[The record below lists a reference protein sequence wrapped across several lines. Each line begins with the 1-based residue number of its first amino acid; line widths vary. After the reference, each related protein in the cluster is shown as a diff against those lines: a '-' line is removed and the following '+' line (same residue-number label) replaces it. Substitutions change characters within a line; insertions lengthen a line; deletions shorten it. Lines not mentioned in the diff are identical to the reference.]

1 MYVFIIFIIFINF
14 PFISG
19 LCLMTPSSC
28 SMSSM
33 GASGMNAM
41 NMASL
46 GFEHKQHM
54 PFPTQRRKRR
64 VLFSQAQ
71 VFELERRFK
80 TQKYV
85 SAPEREHLAQM
96 IDLSPTQIKI
106 WFQNHRYKCKRSM
119 KDKVKQ
125 DRQQN
130 GTTPASPRRVAIPV
144 LVKDGK
150 PCTGTN
156 NTNTASSEHEH
167 STGSGSMDT
176 SGGSSHSQ
184 QNNRS
189 SINSSSHHSSGTQS
203 HSPNSSL
210 SSPHQLHGPSSGHN
224 LTSTHGLGPAMS
236 IKYEQN
242 SLGLSHG
249 HMNSAAFNYSCS
261 AGVVNPSSMPSSG
274 YLLNGRTW

>member
-1 MYVFIIFIIFINF
+1 
-14 PFISG
+14 
-19 LCLMTPSSC
+19 MTPSSC

-33 GASGMNAM
+33 GASSMNPM

-96 IDLSPTQIKI
+96 IDLTPTQIKI

-125 DRQQN
+125 DRHQQN

-150 PCTGTN
+150 PCTGTSGNTSN
-156 NTNTASSEHEH
+156 NTDHEH
-167 STGSGSMDT
+167 STGSSSMDT
-176 SGGSSHSQ
+176 SSASSSHGGHG
-184 QNNRS
+184 NTNRTGS
-189 SINSSSHHSSGTQS
+189 LNSSSHHASSQS
-203 HSPNSSL
+203 HSPNGGMT
-210 SSPHQLHGPSSGHN
+210 SPQLHGSSGHSSSGLPSG
-224 LTSTHGLGPAMS
+224 LTSTHGLGPAAA

-242 SLGLSHG
+242 SGPLSHG
-249 HMNSAAFNYSCS
+249 HLNSAAFNYSCS
-261 AGVVNPSSMPSSG
+261 SAAVNPSSMPSSG

>member
-1 MYVFIIFIIFINF
+1 
-14 PFISG
+14 
-19 LCLMTPSSC
+19 
-28 SMSSM
+28 
-33 GASGMNAM
+33 MNHM

-96 IDLSPTQIKI
+96 IDLTPTQIKI

-125 DRQQN
+125 QSRHDN

-156 NTNTASSEHEH
+156 NSSDHENIPLDATSNHRGSHNSSLNNGGAH
-167 STGSGSMDT
+167 SPIS
-176 SGGSSHSQ
+176 SGGSHMSNGSVHLHS
-184 QNNRS
+184 
-189 SINSSSHHSSGTQS
+189 
-203 HSPNSSL
+203 
-210 SSPHQLHGPSSGHN
+210 
-224 LTSTHGLGPAMS
+224 GLGSPPTPTNGHPS
-236 IKYEQN
+236 VP
-242 SLGLSHG
+242 LSHG
-249 HMNSAAFNYSCS
+249 HLNPAAAFNYSCS
-261 AGVVNPSSMPSSG
+261 AGVNPSSMSSSG